1 MEREGKIRSLPG
13 SKSSIEIAS
22 ELAARQFAAV
32 ARRQLEAAGI
42 SPSQIRSWTRT
53 GRLHPRYPGVFAWG
67 REDLSTE
74 GELAATLLLAGP
86 GAGLHSLTALWWQGL
101 LHRRPDPVQVASPH
115 RRRSRPGVRIFSRSP
130 LPRHLHRGLP
140 VVPLAEATLAATAQL
155 SRNALRLVLA
165 RAEYARLLDR
175 PALEAVARSGRP
187 GASRLRAAL
196 DAHLPALAACAN
208 GWERDFVLLCEREG
222 IPIPEPNP
230 RLGRYR
236 PDMLW
241 REARLIVELDGDPAH
256 HSPAQLAADRSRQAW
271 LESRGF
277 TVLRF
282 THEEVAREPGR
293 TAAMVRSH
301 LGV

>member
-1 MEREGKIRSLPG
+1 
-13 SKSSIEIAS
+13 
-22 ELAARQFAAV
+22 
-32 ARRQLEAAGI
+32 
-42 SPSQIRSWTRT
+42 
-53 GRLHPRYPGVFAWG
+53 
-67 REDLSTE
+67 
-74 GELAATLLLAGP
+74 
-86 GAGLHSLTALWWQGL
+86 
-101 LHRRPDPVQVASPH
+101 
-115 RRRSRPGVRIFSRSP
+115 
-130 LPRHLHRGLP
+130 
-140 VVPLAEATLAATAQL
+140 VPLAEATLAATAQL

-241 REARLIVELDGDPAH
+241 REARLIVELDGEAAH
-256 HSPAQLAADRSRQAW
+256 HSPAQLAADRRRQEW
-271 LESRGF
+271 LESQGF
-277 TVLRF
+277 TVIRF

-293 TAAMVRSH
+293 VAAAVSTH
-301 LGV
+301 LA